1 MRARPVDIRRFASA
15 PRPVEEAF
23 VKRTC
28 RVRLAFEI
36 AQANG
41 GFIIRDRQ
49 LLCCGQVA
57 FDGSLCGGSALVIAP
72 KTVGDALRFRVHRL
86 LRIGE
91 HGLRFLHGG
100 MQVPKIT
107 RKIGELALR
116 FGDAAAQCRNRAEIE
131 PFGERAEIAPLPQRL
146 LYLLAA
152 RFGIF
157 GAHTRQSELLIDIA
171 QLLIGNQLLARAD
184 EPVLCLEF
192 LDLPFGIEKLMPQSF
207 EPGGEDGACI
217 ARRLRRAD
225 CA

>member
-1 MRARPVDIRRFASA
+1 
-15 PRPVEEAF
+15 
-23 VKRTC
+23 
-28 RVRLAFEI
+28 
-36 AQANG
+36 
-41 GFIIRDRQ
+41 
-49 LLCCGQVA
+49 
-57 FDGSLCGGSALVIAP
+57 
-72 KTVGDALRFRVHRL
+72 
-86 LRIGE
+86 
-91 HGLRFLHGG
+91 
-100 MQVPKIT
+100 
-107 RKIGELALR
+107 LR
-116 FGDAAAQCRNRAEIE
+116 FGDVAAQCRNRAEIE

-207 EPGGEDGACI
+207 EPGVKTV
-217 ARRLRRAD
+217 LVSRAD